1 MINTIDK
8 QGNNM
13 PDNDA
18 PGNDWDENQP
28 TSKIRVK
35 TSNKY
40 KFGENTLTGLTL
52 IIITL
57 TIQLI
62 FIIINV
68 IDLSEPNEEMTLSD
82 FENAAADIE
91 MMMTIQL
98 VFSILFISVQIVG
111 LMLIWNDVNKLSRSL
126 NRNVNIRNENLITM
140 AKAINKK

>member
-18 PGNDWDENQP
+18 PDNDQDENQP

-62 FIIINV
+62 FIMINV